1 MQKYTNEGIF
11 QKQRASGA
19 ALQGSAFIAQE
30 VGRFMAQEVKKFI
43 TQEVERFMVQEVK
56 KFIAQEVKNAMMR
69 CEVLQGYWCS

>member
-30 VGRFMAQEVKKFI
+30 VKKFITQEVKKFI
-43 TQEVERFMVQEVK
+43 TQEVERFM
-56 KFIAQEVKNAMMR
+56 AQEVKNAMMR
-69 CEVLQGYWCS
+69 CEVLQGYWCSYPIAVT

>member
-30 VGRFMAQEVKKFI
+30 V
-43 TQEVERFMVQEVK
+43 ERFM
-56 KFIAQEVKNAMMR
+56 AQEVKNAMMR

>member
-30 VGRFMAQEVKKFI
+30 VNKFI
-43 TQEVERFMVQEVK
+43 TQEVERFM
-56 KFIAQEVKNAMMR
+56 AQEVKNAMMR